1 MANACCYIP
10 LRRSTFMNGVAPGRL
25 RRQSLFGCRHSLLL
39 QIKLILRKEEK
50 TEDHKRKQ
58 RKDNRNCIGRLN
70 LAFVKLCK
78 NIQRCSLRSAG
89 KIPGHKNCRTE
100 LAYCT
105 SKRQ

>member
-1 MANACCYIP
+1 MANACCYIL
-10 LRRSTFMNGVAPGRL
+10 LRSKTPMDGVAPGRL

-58 RKDNRNCIGRLN
+58 RKDNCDCIGRLN
-70 LAFVKLCK
+70 LAFVKLRE
-78 NIQRCSLRSAG
+78 NIQRCSLRSAR
-89 KIPGHKNCRTE
+89 KIPRHKDRRTE

-105 SKRQ
+105 SKGQ